1 MPTKSKD
8 AKPHHRDAAVASLPL
23 THPLDE
29 HGLPVGIATLTE
41 TQVCERFNVTRR
53 QLRRWRTGKVQVLP
67 CFRPSGPQSPPLYR
81 RADLIAWLE
90 R

>member
-1 MPTKSKD
+1 MSTTKKRS
-8 AKPHHRDAAVASLPL
+8 AAAGAAAPSISL

-41 TQVCERFNVTRR
+41 AQVCERFNVTRR
-53 QLRRWRTGKVQVLP
+53 QLRRWRTGEHPTLP

-81 RADLIAWLE
+81 RSDLIAWLS